1 MSSDEQDQDQVFE
14 GEAHDGGEA
23 GVPERVL
30 QFVAEQLVDHPEGV
44 NVTAVEEDENITT
57 LELRVHPDDL
67 GKVIGKR
74 GRTAKALR
82 TLVKAT
88 VEGDQSM
95 NVEIVD

>member
-1 MSSDEQDQDQVFE
+1 MAGDEQRPDHVFE
-14 GEAHDGGEA
+14 TPDDDAAEASI
-23 GVPERVL
+23 PERVL

-44 NVTAVEEDENITT
+44 SVTAVEEEEHLMT

-88 VEGDQSM
+88 VEGDQNV

>member
-1 MSSDEQDQDQVFE
+1 MSGAEQGQDQVFE
-14 GEAHDGGEA
+14 GEADDGGQA
-23 GVPERVL
+23 TAPERVL

-44 NVTAVEEDENITT
+44 SVTAVEEDDHVTT

-88 VEGDQSM
+88 MEGDQNV

>member
-1 MSSDEQDQDQVFE
+1 M
-14 GEAHDGGEA
+14 
-23 GVPERVL
+23 L
-30 QFVAEQLVDHPEGV
+30 QFVAEQLVDHPDGV
-44 NVTAVEEDENITT
+44 SVTSVEEDDHATT

-88 VEGDQSM
+88 MEGDQNV

>member
-1 MSSDEQDQDQVFE
+1 M
-14 GEAHDGGEA
+14 
-23 GVPERVL
+23 L
-30 QFVAEQLVDHPEGV
+30 QFVAEQLVDNPDGV
-44 NVTAVEEDENITT
+44 SVTAVEEEENLMT

-88 VEGDQSM
+88 VEGDQNV